1 MTAKIYQLPSIL
13 ENTIRLAS
21 ATHWI
26 PIEDYSSMFSAN
38 ESYLLEFNEW
48 TEEWYVCDDQG
59 RQNFGFY
66 VVKGNFINTDV
77 KNGQRNRACS

>member
-1 MTAKIYQLPSIL
+1 MTTKIYQFPSIL

-21 ATHWI
+21 ATHWT

-48 TEEWYVCDDQG
+48 TEEWYVQDDQG
-59 RQNFGFY
+59 SQNYSFY
-66 VVKGNFINTDV
+66 IVEGSFINMEIE
-77 KNGQRNRACS
+77 NGQKKRLA